1 LLATNGSL
9 SNGFHENLRHNRITL
24 TIHVYFYLVFQMK
37 LKGDKSGRKG
47 HLSVATEVLTQ
58 LPGIATFDLYSDL
71 FRPTLAAVSRS
82 EESNTVHTSEKK
94 QTSKP
99 FYYMNSLPY
108 VCIHILLVC
117 RFLRLPHHFTWLSFV
132 KPEETH
138 WSSTAYV
145 LKNVF
150 FFSNIRF
157 LGDFK

>member
-1 LLATNGSL
+1 
-9 SNGFHENLRHNRITL
+9 
-24 TIHVYFYLVFQMK
+24 MK

-71 FRPTLAAVSRS
+71 FRPALAAVSRS
-82 EESNTVHTSEKK
+82 EESNTVRTSEKK

-99 FYYMNSLPY
+99 FYCMNSLPY

-117 RFLRLPHHFTWLSFV
+117 RFLRLPHHFTWLSSV

-145 LKNVF
+145 LKNKCF
-150 FFSNIRF
+150 SSSNIRF